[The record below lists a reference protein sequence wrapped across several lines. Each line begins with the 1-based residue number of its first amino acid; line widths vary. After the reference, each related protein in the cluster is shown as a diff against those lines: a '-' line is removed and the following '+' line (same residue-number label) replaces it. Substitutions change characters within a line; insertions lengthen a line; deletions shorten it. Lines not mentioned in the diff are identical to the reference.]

1 MSAQLSTLSPD
12 VPSWGQ
18 SDATLR
24 ELTIATARIIEN
36 IKAVAVAAET
46 MDAATIGAAAVV
58 VVIVE

>member
-12 VPSWGQ
+12 VSSLEQP
-18 SDATLR
+18 DAYLR
-24 ELTIATARIIEN
+24 ELAIATARIIEN